1 MNQHK
6 KYPNTAAALEEWS
19 KGLEQRQAAW
29 DAAHDLFTVKQAA
42 AADQAA
48 LELVQNAYYQDTQ
61 LTNSL
66 YHCKLMDIR
75 DLRRMV
81 NGGP

>member
-6 KYPNTAAALEEWS
+6 KYPNTVAALAEWS

-29 DAAHDLFTVKQAA
+29 DAAHDLLTVKQAA
-42 AADQAA
+42 AADQQA
-48 LELVQNAYYQDTQ
+48 LEYVQDAYYQDTQ

-66 YHCKLMDIR
+66 HHCRLMDIR
-75 DLRRMV
+75 DIRRIV